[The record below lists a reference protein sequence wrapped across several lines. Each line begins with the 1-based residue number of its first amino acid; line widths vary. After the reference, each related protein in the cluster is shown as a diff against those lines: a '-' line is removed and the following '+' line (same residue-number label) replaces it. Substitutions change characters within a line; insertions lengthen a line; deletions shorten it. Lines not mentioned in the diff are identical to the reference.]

1 MIKESKNKIIINNHF
16 YIPNESMPYF
26 QNFILNISSFNQSQA
41 SNLFIDQKNENK
53 IIPNGLNKDNN
64 DAEKIEPI
72 NFGINKINY
81 KENEN
86 KFPLEKTND
95 KTIIEKNNNKTKDS
109 KFLRF
114 FKIANKKK
122 IGRKPKSSIINSYHT
137 KFSNDNIL
145 RKIKVKFFNK
155 VINYIN
161 SIIISKYRNKIN
173 TLKRFEKNVSQNN
186 TINFNKALINSKL
199 KDIFYNYEIN
209 RKFKLIGK
217 DFNKKIINKIYEEKI
232 QELIDIF
239 EMTFL
244 EVFSIFR
251 NLNETEKLKGLEK
264 IDSVLRELGNPEE
277 NLKYINKFNEVAQK
291 FETFYMDKIARKI

>member
-1 MIKESKNKIIINNHF
+1 M
-16 YIPNESMPYF
+16 
-26 QNFILNISSFNQSQA
+26 
-41 SNLFIDQKNENK
+41 
-53 IIPNGLNKDNN
+53 
-64 DAEKIEPI
+64 
-72 NFGINKINY
+72 
-81 KENEN
+81 
-86 KFPLEKTND
+86 
-95 KTIIEKNNNKTKDS
+95 
-109 KFLRF
+109 
-114 FKIANKKK
+114 
-122 IGRKPKSSIINSYHT
+122 
-137 KFSNDNIL
+137 
-145 RKIKVKFFNK
+145 
-155 VINYIN
+155 INYIN

-291 FETFYMDKIARKI
+291 FETFYMDRIARKI